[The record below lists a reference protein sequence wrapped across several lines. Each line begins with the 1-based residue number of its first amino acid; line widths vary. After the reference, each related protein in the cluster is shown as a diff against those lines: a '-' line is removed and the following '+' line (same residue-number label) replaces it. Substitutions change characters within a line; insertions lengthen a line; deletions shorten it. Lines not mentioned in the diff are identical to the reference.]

1 MKTVSTSTTAAMPG
15 TRCNDHGHQAS
26 WSSLLKALILVPI
39 AGITALLLPYV
50 ARRMIMLACTLR
62 RLSWPPHGAGEC
74 AGCL

>member
-1 MKTVSTSTTAAMPG
+1 MKSVSTSTTAAMPG

-26 WSSLLKALILVPI
+26 WSSLPKALILVPT
-39 AGITALLLPYV
+39 AGIAALLLLNR
-50 ARRMIMLACTLR
+50 ARWMVMLACTLR